1 MASNVIF
8 RSFNR
13 RTSRREVWEQ
23 FLRDEELHRKHKI
36 TDHEMDL
43 LKTFAPL
50 GSLTGT
56 DDILFVLNKLRFSQR
71 YH

>member
-8 RSFNR
+8 RNFAR
-13 RTSRREVWEQ
+13 RSRRDVWEQ
-23 FLRDEELHRKHKI
+23 FMQDEELHREHNI
-36 TDHEMDL
+36 TEHEMDL

-50 GSLTGT
+50 GTLTST
-56 DDILFVLNKLRFSQR
+56 DDIMFVLNKLRFARR